1 MIAKIN
7 SLYIQRGKIM
17 ATNRPRG
24 RVKNVTGNSKG
35 VKKRGNGL
43 GTGPV
48 GSTGGSVGSSASNA
62 SGRGTRAS
70 GGSKGGLLKII
81 LLVVVLLGG
90 GGGIGGVL
98 TGLLGGDSGSGTN
111 SNSGNSSSIVG
122 DLVGSLISTDTS
134 GNSSSSSVGDLLGG
148 LTGILGNLNSG
159 SISSGWEISG
169 NTGKLNTSVDSAA
182 RDKRTEIKGNGKDEV
197 TIMVYMCGTDLES
210 KYGMGT
216 SDLQEMLGADLG
228 DNVNL
233 LVYTG
238 GCNQWKNNVVSSS
251 VNQIYQIVDCKLKA
265 LDKDAGSVSMTNPDT
280 LADFIKWCDK
290 KYPANRNVLIFWD
303 HGGGSIS
310 GYGYDEKFARTG
322 SMNLAEIN
330 QALKEAEVSFDFI
343 GFDACLMATLETALM
358 LAPYADYMIASEETE
373 PGVGWYYTDWL
384 TALGKNTSMPT
395 IEIGKNIVDDFV
407 DTCAKKCQGQ
417 KTTLSVVDLA
427 ELEKTVPVEL
437 AAFSKSASEL
447 IQDNKYQT
455 VSNARYNTREFAQSS
470 AIDQV
475 DLAHLAQNLGTEE
488 GKDLAEALLSAV
500 KYNRTSSNM
509 TNAYGLSIYFPYK
522 KTSSVDEMVDTYEA
536 IGMDD
541 EYARCIQE
549 FASLEV
555 SGQTAA
561 GGTNSALP
569 SLLGSLLGGVVGG
582 NSGSSV
588 TSGSTEV
595 ISELLGSFLS
605 GQLSN
610 IVGMDK
616 SNTAF
621 LNESGMTAN
630 TMAQYISDNYFDASS
645 LVWTENAQG
654 QRVLSLSEKQWS
666 LVHTLELNMFYDD
679 GEGFIDLGLDNV
691 FEFDENG
698 ALIGETDR
706 TWLAINGQPV
716 AYYYL
721 DTVDDGTNYTIT
733 GYVPALLN
741 GERVE
746 LMLVFDNENPY
757 GYISGARPVYTK
769 AETETVAKGLTE
781 INVGDTLDFICD
793 YYSYDGEYQDS
804 YFLGEQMVVTED
816 MEISNVDVGEGNV
829 RVTYRFTD
837 IYNQQYWTP
846 AFGQ

>member
-1 MIAKIN
+1 
-7 SLYIQRGKIM
+7 M
-17 ATNRPRG
+17 ATNRPRS
-24 RVKNVTGNSKG
+24 REKNVTNNSKG
-35 VKKRGNGL
+35 VKKRGSGL

-48 GSTGGSVGSSASNA
+48 GSTGGSAGESSGKRA
-62 SGRGTRAS
+62 SGGTRAS
-70 GGSKGGLLKII
+70 GGKKNNLLTII
-81 LLVVVLLGG
+81 IVVVLLLGG
-90 GGGIGGVL
+90 GGGLSGILGS
-98 TGLLGGDSGSGTN
+98 LLGVSTDDSTNSSGSSGIGQELVGDLIEN
-111 SNSGNSSSIVG
+111 VVSGSSSGNSGGVS
-122 DLVGSLISTDTS
+122 
-134 GNSSSSSVGDLLGG
+134 DLLGG
-148 LTGILGNLNSG
+148 LSGLVGNLNSG
-159 SISSGWEISG
+159 TTSSGWELES
-169 NTGKLNTSVDSAA
+169 NTSKLNTEVASEA
-182 RDKRTEIKGNGKDEV
+182 RDKRTVIKGNGKDEV

-210 KYGMGT
+210 NYGMGT
-216 SDLQEMLGADLG
+216 SDLQEMLAADLG

-233 LVYTG
+233 IVYTG
-238 GCNQWKNNVVSSS
+238 GCKQWKNNVISSS
-251 VNQIYQIVDCKLKA
+251 KNQIYQVVDGKLKV
-265 LDKDAGSVSMTNPDT
+265 LDEDAGSVSMTNPDT
-280 LADFIKWCDK
+280 LESFITWCAK
-290 KYPANRNVLIFWD
+290 NYSANRNMLIFWD

-310 GYGYDEKFARTG
+310 GYGYDEKYSSSG
-322 SMNLAEIN
+322 SMDLAEIN
-330 QALKEAEVSFDFI
+330 QALKGAGVTFDFI

-358 LAPYADYMIASEETE
+358 LTPYADYLIASEETE
-373 PGVGWYYTDWL
+373 PGVGWYYTNWL
-384 TALGKNTSMPT
+384 TKLGANTSMAT

-407 DTCAKKCQGQ
+407 DTCATKCKGQ

-427 ELEKTVPVEL
+427 ELEMTVPEEL

-447 IQDNKYQT
+447 IQGNNYQT
-455 VSNARYNTREFAQSS
+455 VSDARYNTREFAQSS

-475 DLAHLAQNLGTEE
+475 DLAHLAENLGTEE
-488 GKDLAEALLSAV
+488 GKDLAKALLSAV

-522 KTSSVDEMVDTYEA
+522 KTSSVDKIVDTYEA

-555 SGQTAA
+555 SGQAA
-561 GGTNSALP
+561 TGGTSSALP
-569 SLLGSLLGGVVGG
+569 SLLGTLLGG
-582 NSGSSV
+582 SSSSSSSS
-588 TSGSTEV
+588 SGSTEV

-610 IVGMDK
+610 IAGLDK
-616 SNTAF
+616 SNTNF
-621 LNESGMTAN
+621 LDESALDSDAT
-630 TMAQYISDNYFDASS
+630 AQYLSDNYFDASA

-654 QRVLSLSEKQWS
+654 QRVLSLSEEQWS

-698 ALIGETDR
+698 NLIGDTDR

-741 GERVE
+741 GERVK
-746 LMLVFDNENPY
+746 LLLVFDNENPY
-757 GYISGARPVYTK
+757 GFIAGATLDY
-769 AETETVAKGLTE
+769 AEGETETVAKGMTE
-781 INVGDTLDFICD
+781 INVGDTLDFLCD

-804 YFLGEQMVVTED
+804 YFLGEQMVVTEN

-846 AFGQ
+846 AFEQ

>member
-1 MIAKIN
+1 
-7 SLYIQRGKIM
+7 M

-35 VKKRGNGL
+35 VKKRGSGL

-48 GSTGGSVGSSASNA
+48 GSTGGSAGRTGSGSA
-62 SGRGTRAS
+62 GRGTRAS
-70 GGSKGGLLKII
+70 GGNSGGLLKII
-81 LLVVVLLGG
+81 IIVVVLLGG
-90 GGGIGGVL
+90 GGG
-98 TGLLGGDSGSGTN
+98 
-111 SNSGNSSSIVG
+111 
-122 DLVGSLISTDTS
+122 
-134 GNSSSSSVGDLLGG
+134 
-148 LTGILGNLNSG
+148 LTGILGNLLGVSTSDTGNNSSSTSDLGQEIVGGLIENVVGGSSSGGVSDLLSGLIGNLNSG
-159 SISSGWEISG
+159 STSSGWELSSNI
-169 NTGKLNTSVDSAA
+169 GKLNTSVDSAA

-251 VNQIYQIVDCKLKA
+251 TNQIYQVVDGKLKA
-265 LDKDAGSVSMTNPDT
+265 VDKDAGSVAMTDPDT
-280 LADFIKWCDK
+280 LVDFIKYCDK
-290 KYPANRNVLIFWD
+290 KYPANRNMLIFWD

-330 QALKEAEVSFDFI
+330 QALKEADVTFDFI

-358 LAPYADYMIASEETE
+358 LTPYADYMIASEETE
-373 PGVGWYYTDWL
+373 PGVGWYYTEWL
-384 TALGKNTSMPT
+384 TKLGKNTSMPT

-407 DTCAKKCQGQ
+407 DTCATKCKGQ

-427 ELEKTVPVEL
+427 ELEMTVPEEL
-437 AAFSKSASEL
+437 KAFSKSASEL
-447 IQDNKYQT
+447 IQDNNYQT
-455 VSNARYNTREFAQSS
+455 VSDARYNTREFAQSS

-555 SGQTAA
+555 SGQVAT
-561 GGTNSALP
+561 GGTTSALP
-569 SLLGSLLGGVVGG
+569 SLLGSLLGGVTGG
-582 NSGSSV
+582 NSGSTSA
-588 TSGSTEV
+588 SGSTEV

-605 GQLSN
+605 GQLSS

-616 SNTAF
+616 SNTNF
-621 LNESGMTAN
+621 LTESAMDTDA
-630 TMAQYISDNYFDASS
+630 MAQYVSGNYFDASA
-645 LVWTENAQG
+645 LVWTENTQG
-654 QRVLSLSEKQWS
+654 QRVLSLSEEQWS

-698 ALIGETDR
+698 ALIGDTDR

-716 AYYYL
+716 AYYYV

-741 GERVE
+741 DERVE

-757 GYISGARPVYTK
+757 GYISGARSVYTEG
-769 AETETVAKGLTE
+769 ETETVAKGMTE
-781 INVGDTLDFICD
+781 INVGDTLDFLCD

-804 YFLGEQMVVTED
+804 YFLGEQMVVTEN

-829 RVTYRFTD
+829 CVTYRFTD

-846 AFGQ
+846 AFTQ

>member
-1 MIAKIN
+1 
-7 SLYIQRGKIM
+7 M

-24 RVKNVTGNSKG
+24 RVKNVTNNSKG
-35 VKKRGNGL
+35 VKKRGEGL

-48 GSTGGSVGSSASNA
+48 GSTGGFTGSSNDVP
-62 SGRGTRAS
+62 SGGGRTTRA
-70 GGSKGGLLKII
+70 GGKKNNLLTII
-81 LLVVVLLGG
+81 IIVVLLLGG
-90 GGGIGGVL
+90 GGGA
-98 TGLLGGDSGSGTN
+98 TGLLSSLLGGGSGT
-111 SNSGNSSSIVG
+111 SDNSSGLGSVVG
-122 DLVGSLISTDTS
+122 DLVGGLISTDTS
-134 GNSSSSSVGDLLGG
+134 GNSGGSDLVGDLVGSLVGGDSSGLGDLAG
-148 LTGILGNLNSG
+148 SLGSLLGNLNSG
-159 SISSGWEISG
+159 STSSGWELSS
-169 NTGKLNTSVDSAA
+169 NTGKLNTKVASEA
-182 RDKRTEIKGNGKDEV
+182 RDKRTEIKGNGKDKV

-216 SDLQEMLGADLG
+216 SDLQEMKNADLG

-233 LVYTG
+233 IVYTG
-238 GCNQWKNNVVSSS
+238 GCKQWKTNGISNS
-251 VNQIYQIVDCKLKA
+251 VNQIYQMTSKGLKA
-265 LDKDAGSVSMTNPDT
+265 LDKDAGEVAMTDPDT
-280 LADFIKWCDK
+280 LVDFIKYCDK
-290 KYPANRNVLIFWD
+290 KFPANRNMLIFWD

-330 QALKEAEVSFDFI
+330 QALKEADVTFDFI

-358 LAPYADYMIASEETE
+358 LTPYADYMIASEETE

-427 ELEKTVPVEL
+427 ELEMTVPEEL

-447 IQDNKYQT
+447 IKDNEYQT
-455 VSNARYNTREFAQSS
+455 VSDARYNTREFAQSS

-488 GKDLAEALLSAV
+488 GKALAEALLGAV
-500 KYNRTSSNM
+500 KYNRTSGNM

-522 KTSSVDEMVDTYEA
+522 KASSVDEMVDTYEA
-536 IGMDD
+536 IGMDS

-549 FASLEV
+549 FASMEV
-555 SGQTAA
+555 SGQAVT
-561 GGTNSALP
+561 GGTTSALP
-569 SLLGSLLGGVVGG
+569 SLLGSLLGGVTGSTSG
-582 NSGSSV
+582 NSGSDMVSQM
-588 TSGSTEV
+588 
-595 ISELLGSFLS
+595 LGSFLS

-621 LNESGMTAN
+621 LGERAMSDDA
-630 TMAQYISDNYFDASS
+630 MAQYLSDNYFDASA
-645 LVWTENAQG
+645 LMWTENAAG

-691 FEFDENG
+691 FEFDETG
-698 ALIGETDR
+698 ALIGDTDR

-716 AYYYL
+716 AYYYM

-746 LMLVFDNENPY
+746 LMLVFDNANPY
-757 GYISGARPVYTK
+757 GYISGARPVY
-769 AETETVAKGLTE
+769 AEGETETVAKGLTE

-793 YYSYDGEYQDS
+793 YYSYEGEYQDS
-804 YFLGEQMVVTED
+804 YFLGEQMVVTEN
-816 MEISNVDVGEGNV
+816 MEISNVDVGEGKV
-829 RVTYRFTD
+829 KVTYRLTD

-846 AFGQ
+846 AFTQ

>member
-1 MIAKIN
+1 
-7 SLYIQRGKIM
+7 M
-17 ATNRPRG
+17 ATNRPRS
-24 RVKNVTGNSKG
+24 REKNVTGNSKG
-35 VKKRGNGL
+35 VKKRGSGL

-48 GSTGGSVGSSASNA
+48 GNAGGSGGNSGSTS
-62 SGRGTRAS
+62 SGKGTRAS
-70 GGSKGGLLKII
+70 GNSKGGLLKII
-81 LLVVVLLGG
+81 LIVVVLLGG
-90 GGGIGGVL
+90 GGGL
-98 TGLLGGDSGSGTN
+98 TGLLGNFLGVSTSDTSTN
-111 SNSGNSSSIVG
+111 NGSSSNVGSDIVG
-122 DLVGSLISTDTS
+122 DLLENVIGGGSSSGTS
-134 GNSSSSSVGDLLGG
+134 GGVGDILESLGG
-148 LTGILGNLNSG
+148 LGGILGNLNSG
-159 SISSGWEISG
+159 STSSGWELAS
-169 NTGKLNTSVDSAA
+169 NTGKLDTSVDSAA
-182 RDKRTEIKGNGKDEV
+182 RDKRTEIKGKGKDEV

-210 KYGMGT
+210 KHGMGT

-228 DNVNL
+228 ENVNL

-238 GCNQWKNNVVSSS
+238 GCKQWKNNIVSSS
-251 VNQIYQIVDCKLKA
+251 VNQIYQVVDGKLKA
-265 LDKDAGSVSMTNPDT
+265 MDKDAGSVSMTDPDT
-280 LADFIKWCDK
+280 LVDFIKWCDK
-290 KYPANRNVLIFWD
+290 KYPANRNMLIFWD

-330 QALKEAEVSFDFI
+330 QALKEAGVTFDFI

-407 DTCAKKCQGQ
+407 ETCAAKCKGQ

-427 ELEKTVPVEL
+427 ELEKTVPEEL
-437 AAFSKSASEL
+437 AAFSKSASKL
-447 IQDNKYQT
+447 IQDNNYQT
-455 VSNARYNTREFAQSS
+455 VSDARYNTREFAQSS

-475 DLAHLAQNLGTEE
+475 DLAHLAQNMGTKE
-488 GKDLAEALLSAV
+488 GKELAEALLSAV

-541 EYARCIQE
+541 EYARCIQK

-555 SGQTAA
+555 GGQAA
-561 GGTNSALP
+561 TGGTSSALP
-569 SLLGSLLGGVVGG
+569 SLLGSLLGGVTG
-582 NSGSSV
+582 NSGSAG
-588 TSGSTEV
+588 SGGSAEMITD
-595 ISELLGSFLS
+595 LLGGLLS
-605 GQLSN
+605 GQVNNLL
-610 IVGMDK
+610 GLDK

-621 LNESGMTAN
+621 LNESGMDTNA
-630 TMAQYISDNYFDASS
+630 MAQYVSDNYFAASA
-645 LVWTENAQG
+645 LVWTENTQG
-654 QRVLSLSEKQWS
+654 QRVLALSEKQWS

-691 FEFDENG
+691 FEFDETG
-698 ALIGETDR
+698 ALIGDTDR

-746 LMLVFDNENPY
+746 LLLVFDNANPY
-757 GYISGARPVYTK
+757 GYIAGARAVY
-769 AETETVAKGLTE
+769 AEGETETVAKGMTE

-793 YYSYDGEYQDS
+793 YYSYEGEYQDS
-804 YFLGEQMVVTED
+804 YFLGDQMVVTEN
-816 MEISNVDVGEGNV
+816 MEISNVDVGEGKV
-829 RVTYRFTD
+829 KVTYRFTD

-846 AFGQ
+846 AFTQ

>member
-1 MIAKIN
+1 M
-7 SLYIQRGKIM
+7 M

-24 RVKNVTGNSKG
+24 RVKNVTNNSKG
-35 VKKRGNGL
+35 VKKRGEGL

-48 GSTGGSVGSSASNA
+48 GSTGGSVGGSNDVP
-62 SGRGTRAS
+62 SGGGRATRA
-70 GGSKGGLLKII
+70 GGKKNNLLTII
-81 LLVVVLLGG
+81 IIVVLLLGG
-90 GGGIGGVL
+90 GGGA
-98 TGLLGGDSGSGTN
+98 TGLLSSLLGGGSGT
-111 SNSGNSSSIVG
+111 SDNSSGIGSVVG
-122 DLVGSLISTDTS
+122 DLVGGLISTDTS
-134 GNSSSSSVGDLLGG
+134 GNSGGSDLVGDLVGSLVGGDSSGLGNLAGNLGG
-148 LTGILGNLNSG
+148 LLGNLNSG
-159 SISSGWEISG
+159 STSSGWELSS
-169 NTGKLNTSVDSAA
+169 NTGKLNGDVDIAA
-182 RDKRTEIKGNGKDEV
+182 RDKRTVIKGKGKDEV

-233 LVYTG
+233 IVYTG
-238 GCNQWKNNVVSSS
+238 GCKQWKNNVISSS
-251 VNQIYQIVDCKLKA
+251 DNQIYQVVDGELKV
-265 LDKDAGSVSMTNPDT
+265 LDKDAGEVAMTDPDT
-280 LADFIKWCDK
+280 LVDFIKYCDK
-290 KYPANRNVLIFWD
+290 KFPANRNMLIFWD

-330 QALKEAEVSFDFI
+330 QALKEADVTFDFI

-358 LAPYADYMIASEETE
+358 LTPYADYMIASEETE

-384 TALGKNTSMPT
+384 TALGEDTSMPT

-407 DTCAKKCQGQ
+407 ETCAKKCQGQ

-427 ELEKTVPVEL
+427 ELEMTVPEEL

-447 IQDNKYQT
+447 IKDNEYQT
-455 VSNARYNTREFAQSS
+455 VSDARYNTREFAQSS

-475 DLAHLAQNLGTEE
+475 DLAHLAQNLGTDE
-488 GKDLAEALLSAV
+488 GKELAEALLSAV

-522 KTSSVDEMVDTYEA
+522 KASSVDEMVDTYEA
-536 IGMDD
+536 IGMDS

-549 FASLEV
+549 FASMEV
-555 SGQTAA
+555 SGQAVT
-561 GGTNSALP
+561 GGTTSALP
-569 SLLGSLLGGVVGG
+569 SLLGSLLGGVTGSTSS
-582 NSGSSV
+582 NSGSDMVSQM
-588 TSGSTEV
+588 
-595 ISELLGSFLS
+595 LGSFLS

-616 SNTAF
+616 SNTNF
-621 LNESGMTAN
+621 LSERSMSDDA
-630 TMAQYISDNYFDASS
+630 MAQYLSDNYFDASA
-645 LVWTENAQG
+645 LMWTENANG

-698 ALIGETDR
+698 ALIGDTDR

-746 LMLVFDNENPY
+746 LMLVFDNANPY
-757 GYISGARPVYTK
+757 GYISGARPVY
-769 AETETVAKGLTE
+769 AEGETETVAKGLTE

-793 YYSYDGEYQDS
+793 YYSYEGEYQDS
-804 YFLGEQMVVTED
+804 YFLGEQMVVTEN
-816 MEISNVDVGEGNV
+816 MEISNVDVGEGKV
-829 RVTYRFTD
+829 KVTYRFTD

-846 AFGQ
+846 AFTQ

>member
-1 MIAKIN
+1 
-7 SLYIQRGKIM
+7 M
-17 ATNRPRG
+17 AGNRPRG
-24 RVKNVTGNSKG
+24 REKNVTGNSKG
-35 VKKRGNGL
+35 VKKRGSGL
-43 GTGPV
+43 SIGPV
-48 GSTGGSVGSSASNA
+48 GSTGGSMGGSSVS
-62 SGRGTRAS
+62 SDGRRATRA
-70 GGSKGGLLKII
+70 GGKKNNLLTII
-81 LLVVVLLGG
+81 IVVIVLLGG
-90 GGGIGGVL
+90 GGGATGLL
-98 TGLLGGDSGSGTN
+98 TGLLGGDTEVSS
-111 SNSGNSSSIVG
+111 SSGNSSNMGSEILG
-122 DLVGSLISTDTS
+122 DLVGNLA
-134 GNSSSSSVGDLLGG
+134 GNLP
-148 LTGILGNLNSG
+148 GILSNLNSG
-159 SISSGWEISG
+159 STSSGWELSG
-169 NTGKLNTSVDSAA
+169 NTGKLNTKVDSQA

-238 GCNQWKNNVVSSS
+238 GCRQWKNNTVSSS
-251 VNQIYQIVDCKLKA
+251 VNQIYQIKDSKLKV
-265 LDKDAGSVSMTNPDT
+265 LEKNAGEVSMTTPDT
-280 LADFIKWCDK
+280 LADFIKYCDK
-290 KYPANRNVLIFWD
+290 KFPANRDMLIFWD

-310 GYGYDEKFARTG
+310 GYGYDEKFARSG

-330 QALKEAEVSFDFI
+330 QALEEADVAFDFI

-358 LAPYADYMIASEETE
+358 LSPYADYMIASEETE

-384 TALGKNTSMPT
+384 TALGDNTSMPT

-427 ELEKTVPVEL
+427 ELEMTVPKEL
-437 AAFSKSASEL
+437 AAFAKSASEL
-447 IQDNKYQT
+447 ISNNEYQT
-455 VSNARYNTREFAQSS
+455 VSDARYNTREFAQSS

-475 DLAHLAQNLGTEE
+475 DLAHLAENLGTEE
-488 GKDLAEALLSAV
+488 GKGLAEAILNAV

-541 EYARCIQE
+541 AYARCIQE

-555 SGQTAA
+555 SGQAA
-561 GGTNSALP
+561 TGGTASPLP
-569 SLLGSLLGGVVGG
+569 ALLGSLLGNVVGG
-582 NSGSSV
+582 NSQSASAN
-588 TSGSTEV
+588 GSTE
-595 ISELLGSFLS
+595 IITDLLGSLLS
-605 GQLSN
+605 GQLN
-610 IVGMDK
+610 GLVGFDW
-616 SNTAF
+616 SNTEF
-621 LNESGMTAN
+621 LDERAMDTE
-630 TMAQYISDNYFDASS
+630 TMAQYLSDNYFDASA
-645 LVWTENAQG
+645 LMWTENEQG

-698 ALIGETDR
+698 ALLGDTDR

-721 DTVDDGTNYTIT
+721 DTVEDGTNYSIS

-746 LMLVFDNENPY
+746 LMLVFDSKNPH
-757 GYISGARPVYTK
+757 GIISGACPVYVEG
-769 AETETVAKGLTE
+769 ETETVAKGLTE
-781 INVGDTLDFICD
+781 IKVGDTLEFICD

-804 YFLGEQMVVTED
+804 YFLGEQMVVTEN

-846 AFGQ
+846 AFTQYTLIQPSVE